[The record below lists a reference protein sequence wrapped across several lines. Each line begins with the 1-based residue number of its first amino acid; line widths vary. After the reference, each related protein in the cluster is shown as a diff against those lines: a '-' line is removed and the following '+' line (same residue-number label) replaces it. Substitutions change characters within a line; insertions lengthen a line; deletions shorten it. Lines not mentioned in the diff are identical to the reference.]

1 VERHLG
7 TGLGCVVT
15 TQQYVYRVT
24 EVVKVT
30 DGDTYWLRLDVG
42 FRQEIL
48 IDCRLDGWDAPE
60 MTKGSDYEKQQ
71 AKIARQVASDWLT
84 AALKVGLWIRTE
96 KDPDDF
102 GRWLGDLWTETSD
115 GLVADHLG
123 MALASQKLASAW
135 PTRWHEVYD
144 Q

>member
-1 VERHLG
+1 M
-7 TGLGCVVT
+7 T
-15 TQQYVYRVT
+15 TLQYVYRVA
-24 EVVKVT
+24 EIVKVT

-48 IDCRLDGWDAPE
+48 IDCRLDGWDAPK

-71 AKIARQVASDWLT
+71 AKIARQVACDWLT

-96 KDPDDF
+96 KDPDSF
-102 GRWLGDLWTETSD
+102 GRWLGELWTETS
-115 GLVADHLG
+115 GTVTDHLG

-135 PTRWHEVYD
+135 PTPLARGL
-144 Q
+144 

>member
-1 VERHLG
+1 M
-7 TGLGCVVT
+7 T
-15 TQQYVYRVT
+15 TLPYVFKVT

-60 MTKGSDYEKQQ
+60 MTKGSDYERRRAVVAQK
-71 AKIARQVASDWLT
+71 VASDWLT
-84 AALKVGLWIRTE
+84 AALGKGLWIRTE
-96 KDPDDF
+96 KDPDAF
-102 GRWLGDLWTETSD
+102 GRWLGELWTENAD
-115 GLVADHLG
+115 GSVADHLG
-123 MALASQKLASAW
+123 MALASLKLASAW

-144 Q
+144 TTIKETP